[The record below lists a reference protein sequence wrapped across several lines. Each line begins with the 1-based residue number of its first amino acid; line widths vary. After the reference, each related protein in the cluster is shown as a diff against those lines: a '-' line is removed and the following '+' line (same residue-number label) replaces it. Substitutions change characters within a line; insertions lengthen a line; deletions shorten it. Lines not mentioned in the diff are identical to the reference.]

1 MIVRIRMR
9 RRRRACGR
17 GGGDSKQEQMGQKE
31 ALRIAHQ
38 YGFPRQCRLLASP
51 ASAAVAPAGGRHRT
65 PDIRVRAPARRRNAT
80 SAMWHADVRPGV
92 HGPRP
97 FGLEPANRDANPAVL
112 WKRRN
117 GIGARRH
124 CPALSMHPIVRSHP
138 SRCLTLTAA
147 PGLSRSAALLLFAAA
162 VVLWPGRPAPAQQLP
177 RPFAMTV
184 GAGATYDDNLFR
196 LPAGQTPTG
205 LRSASRSDFFW
216 NAFVD
221 GQAYLPVS
229 RQVLRAGLTL
239 ATNGYQNYSFLNYQ
253 AVNGSAAWDWRI
265 GSRFSGTL
273 SYTQLQ
279 ALSSFIDLRSF
290 VRNINTVRIAS
301 AENEFWMLP
310 DWHLTAGVAST
321 RVDNSDEALSF
332 AKLDE
337 TAADAGI
344 KYVTYAQNY
353 VKLYWREAWGKYPD
367 QQVVAGS
374 FFDNRYDQTDVT
386 LEYFQAPTG
395 ASQVIARLA
404 YTERRSP
411 NLPQRNFSGP
421 TGRLSWVYA
430 AR

>member
-1 MIVRIRMR
+1 
-9 RRRRACGR
+9 
-17 GGGDSKQEQMGQKE
+17 
-31 ALRIAHQ
+31 
-38 YGFPRQCRLLASP
+38 
-51 ASAAVAPAGGRHRT
+51 
-65 PDIRVRAPARRRNAT
+65 
-80 SAMWHADVRPGV
+80 
-92 HGPRP
+92 
-97 FGLEPANRDANPAVL
+97 
-112 WKRRN
+112 
-117 GIGARRH
+117 
-124 CPALSMHPIVRSHP
+124 
-138 SRCLTLTAA
+138 
-147 PGLSRSAALLLFAAA
+147 
-162 VVLWPGRPAPAQQLP
+162 
-177 RPFAMTV
+177 MTV

-430 AR
+430 ATGKLGFEALGRREIGAYTDLVSNYIVTDAVGVTPYWRVTGKLRVDASVERQRRDYRGDPSFVLTNQPAEHDLLTFWRLSTTYDLAFRWKAVAGWQHSSRSSNVHGLGFSEQSVYASVQYKWD